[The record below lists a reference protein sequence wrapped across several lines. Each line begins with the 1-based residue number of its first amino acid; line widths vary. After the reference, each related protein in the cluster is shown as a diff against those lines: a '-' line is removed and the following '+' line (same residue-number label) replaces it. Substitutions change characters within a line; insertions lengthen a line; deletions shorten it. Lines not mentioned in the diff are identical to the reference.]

1 MNNYKKKPIMAICYD
16 FDKTLSPDDMQT
28 FTLIPSFGVN
38 IGEFWHE
45 SDELAKQNRME
56 MNLAWMYE
64 LIKYSQFK
72 GKSLSREYFK
82 QSGAEVKLYEGVK
95 TWFSRINQYAESMG
109 IEVEHYVISS
119 GLREIIEGSAIADE
133 FKKIYAS
140 SYLYNADGVAI
151 WPAQAVNYT
160 NKTQYLFR
168 ISKGFLE
175 EHDERVNDSIP
186 ASERRIPFENF
197 VYIGDSATDIPC
209 MQLVKDRGGYT
220 IGVYD
225 PIKENREKV
234 YKLIRDGRLT
244 FYAPADYTAKSAMT
258 KYLKEIINTV
268 AQNEKLK
275 AEQESL
281 RQPAIEY
288 LIAKA
293 NKDADQ
299 FEIL

>member
-1 MNNYKKKPIMAICYD
+1 
-16 FDKTLSPDDMQT
+16 
-28 FTLIPSFGVN
+28 
-38 IGEFWHE
+38 
-45 SDELAKQNRME
+45 ME

-64 LIKYSQFK
+64 LVKYSNFK
-72 GKSLSREYFK
+72 GKSLKRDYFR

-95 TWFSRINQYAESMG
+95 TWFSRINQYAESKG

-119 GLREIIEGSAIADE
+119 GLREIIEGSEIADE

-140 SYLYNADGVAI
+140 SYLYNADGVVV

-209 MQLVKDRGGYT
+209 MQLIKDRGGFT
-220 IGVYD
+220 IGVFD
-225 PIKENREKV
+225 PVKDNREKV
-234 YKLIRDGRLT
+234 YKLLNDGRLT
-244 FYAPADYTAKSAMT
+244 FYAPADYTARSAMS
-258 KYLKEIINTV
+258 KYLKEIIDTI
-268 AQNEKLK
+268 AQNEKIK
-275 AEQESL
+275 SEQEVL
-281 RQPAIEY
+281 RQPAIDFM
-288 LIAKA
+288 IAKA
-293 NKDADQ
+293 NRDDDQ
-299 FEIL
+299 CEIL